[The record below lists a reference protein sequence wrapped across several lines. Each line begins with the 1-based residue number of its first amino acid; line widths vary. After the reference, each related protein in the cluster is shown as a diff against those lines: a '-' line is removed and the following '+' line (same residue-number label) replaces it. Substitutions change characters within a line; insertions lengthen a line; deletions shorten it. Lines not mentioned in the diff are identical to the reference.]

1 MNIGKKLRAAI
12 LAALL
17 TLAPLHSAAPVEAAA
32 LNPVLI
38 GMSAL
43 GGYLA
48 YQGTLKEMLA
58 IGNNVDYQISGLKQ
72 DMEENGE
79 DKDALNRE
87 VVDRVLGRLTEHGE
101 YALSINS
108 LPFLWRV
115 NASDAFNAACYPTDY
130 ITVNRGLVRALHHDE
145 DELAAVLGHEMTHGL
160 RQHSAK
166 NYAKAVAESYAGIA
180 IGSAADN
187 LDWQKLNAIVGYAIA
202 KDVTLPSEIE
212 ADEGGFYLMTTAGFN
227 PGGGAAAMARMAYY
241 LTYETQDIREYQ
253 DPFEDPNA
261 PNYNDHPAML
271 ERIERLAGMMCAY
284 GMGHVTVKNGAD
296 VYIDGEKLLT
306 ADWDADYNN
315 TQENAYLIAGGL
327 AKAFHDH
334 AAFADWQFTTAS
346 NGRISYLN
354 EDRVYEKL
362 KKFVARH
369 HAEERL
375 EMLVRTAYASSE
387 DKTMR
392 KKIAAE
398 EKARS
403 DTWQKI
409 REKALD
415 AKGELVKQLRYNAD
429 RYSDNGMAKEAL
441 FLMERAF
448 AAKNPDDIAENYAIR
463 GRARAVAGD
472 YSAALA
478 DSDHAVALD
487 AKNIYNFLNRADVH
501 RMMGEREKALADLEK
516 SQALDAKNPFIYKM
530 RGEIYNETGEK
541 DAALAAYKDYW
552 RYAPNAQDIPDEYM
566 KDVDAEAYD
575 KIIKEREKKELEKA
589 EKEKDKMGE
598 KT

>member
-1 MNIGKKLRAAI
+1 
-12 LAALL
+12 
-17 TLAPLHSAAPVEAAA
+17 
-32 LNPVLI
+32 
-38 GMSAL
+38 
-43 GGYLA
+43 
-48 YQGTLKEMLA
+48 
-58 IGNNVDYQISGLKQ
+58 
-72 DMEENGE
+72 
-79 DKDALNRE
+79 
-87 VVDRVLGRLTEHGE
+87 
-101 YALSINS
+101 
-108 LPFLWRV
+108 
-115 NASDAFNAACYPTDY
+115 
-130 ITVNRGLVRALHHDE
+130 
-145 DELAAVLGHEMTHGL
+145 
-160 RQHSAK
+160 
-166 NYAKAVAESYAGIA
+166 
-180 IGSAADN
+180 
-187 LDWQKLNAIVGYAIA
+187 
-202 KDVTLPSEIE
+202 
-212 ADEGGFYLMTTAGFN
+212 
-227 PGGGAAAMARMAYY
+227 
-241 LTYETQDIREYQ
+241 
-253 DPFEDPNA
+253 
-261 PNYNDHPAML
+261 
-271 ERIERLAGMMCAY
+271 
-284 GMGHVTVKNGAD
+284 
-296 VYIDGEKLLT
+296 
-306 ADWDADYNN
+306 
-315 TQENAYLIAGGL
+315 
-327 AKAFHDH
+327 
-334 AAFADWQFTTAS
+334 
-346 NGRISYLN
+346 
-354 EDRVYEKL
+354 
-362 KKFVARH
+362 
-369 HAEERL
+369 
-375 EMLVRTAYASSE
+375 MLVRTAYASSE

-472 YSAALA
+472 YSAALT
-478 DSDHAVALD
+478 DSDHAVELD

-516 SQALDAKNPFIYKM
+516 SQALDEKNPFIYKM

-589 EKEKDKMGE
+589 EKEKAKMGE